1 MHRPVNQ
8 LTIQP
13 ILCPRSRFIVVFN
26 RAGSVLQQGGIHVA
40 FGRSNNQF
48 ELLMSAVVEV
58 LAGMTIVKVV
68 VDVLSAPK
76 SITAMDLL
84 LCVTL

>member
-1 MHRPVNQ
+1 MNQ

-13 ILCPRSRFIVVFN
+13 ILCPRSRFIVVVN
-26 RAGSVLQQGGIHVA
+26 LTGTMLQKGCIHVA
-40 FGRSNNQF
+40 FGCSNNQF

-58 LAGMTIVKVV
+58 LAGMVIVKVV
-68 VDVLSAPK
+68 VDVLSDPK

-84 LCVTL
+84 PCVTL